1 MDLSNL
7 TEEDNM
13 ILYDFL
19 KYHKNEDLFFNE
31 NDIKNIL
38 PLFERYY

>member
-7 TEEDNM
+7 TDEDKM

-19 KYHKNEDLFFNE
+19 KYHKNEDLFFTE